1 MRNSPSSL
9 LACASAV
16 PACAILPR
24 GRVALRRS
32 PRAGDE
38 AAAGRSQPSLMVAAG
53 TSLPHTAA
61 AQAPNRAA
69 TWVASLPSSVAA
81 RRAGRCRSRRGGLC
95 GCATFLQC
103 GRAVGALSGRGT
115 GVRRHTAPPRSRV
128 LVRFFCLYQNAA
140 VGLLSFFARNAA
152 AGRFGG
158 SRVGIF
164 WYFLSSSSGQVT
176 EETVETNGSAK

>member
-16 PACAILPR
+16 PACAVLPR

-61 AQAPNRAA
+61 TQAPDRAA

-95 GCATFLQC
+95 GCATFLLC
-103 GRAVGALSGRGT
+103 GRAVGDLSGRGT
-115 GVRRHTAPPRSRV
+115 GVRLHTAPPRSRV
-128 LVRFFCLYQNAA
+128 PVRFLSVPERCSWASLFFREERCGRPVRWFPSRDIL
-140 VGLLSFFARNAA
+140 VFSLLLKWAGDGRND
-152 AGRFGG
+152 GNER
-158 SRVGIF
+158 
-164 WYFLSSSSGQVT
+164 
-176 EETVETNGSAK
+176 